1 MSTHALVP
9 VQPAAPSDGPRLV
22 GEAERRLGETGGA
35 HAAAC
40 GRLARLLFER
50 VAEEDVT
57 AANVEDLTALTAAA
71 FDLLAQRR
79 AKGHRIRL
87 GERMLAS
94 GETVT
99 VVDVLNDDMP
109 FLFDSVTGALVEAG
123 HEIRLVAHPILEVAR
138 DGAGGFVDLVDPRA
152 TRPAGTIRRESL
164 IHVHLTRLS
173 SEAARGELVA
183 SLEATLADVRA
194 AVEDW
199 KAMLKR
205 LGELVVAYRW
215 GATPLETATR
225 DEALRFMEW
234 LAEDN
239 FTFLG
244 MREYRFVETEGG
256 AYVEPMGETG
266 LGILR
271 DPEVRVLKRGAESL
285 NAANAIG
292 AFARSP
298 EPMMVTTSNIRSR
311 IHRRVHMDYIGV
323 KLWGDDGRM
332 CGELRILGLFTAS
345 AYTRSVHDVPM
356 VREKVARVVARAGL
370 PAGSHSAHALA
381 NVLETY
387 PRGEL
392 MQIDEATLLDF
403 ALAILALG
411 EHPRIRVL
419 ARNDSFDRFVSV
431 LVFVPRDRYTTD
443 LRRRIG
449 ELLESRFD
457 GKIVSWLPSHSEGPL
472 TRIHYIVG
480 RYRGHTPVVARADLE
495 REVAGLVRTWRDDFA
510 AEVERL
516 DDEGVIHGALARWAD
531 AFGAAYREAMS
542 AAVAVGDMGVME
554 GLSPEAPLAVRFQR
568 RDGDPVERIAAK
580 LFHLAEPIDL
590 SRRVPVLEAMGLR
603 VIDESTYRIAPSGGP
618 VVFVHDMTLA
628 HGDGRA
634 IDLHENLIGRLEDLF
649 AAVFAGHAESDG
661 FDALVL
667 AAGLDRRE
675 VLVLRAVARWLRQV
689 RTPWSQDY
697 LWATLHRQPGLA
709 VDLVAL
715 FRARLD
721 PMIVEDRE
729 AAEARVVERIEA
741 ALSQVASL
749 DDDTIVR
756 RFVEVIRAMVRT
768 DFFREEDGRPRDTL
782 AFKLDPHRI
791 SDLPAPR
798 PFREIWVCGPTVEGV
813 HLRFGPVARGGLRWS
828 DRAQDFRTEVLGL
841 VKAQQVK
848 NAVIVPVGAKGGFFP
863 KKITASMDRDTV
875 QAEGV
880 AAYRTFVG
888 RLLDLTDDIV
898 EGVIVPPPST
908 VVRDEADPYLVVAAD
923 KGTATFSDT
932 ANAIAQSHGF
942 WLDDAF
948 ASGGSAGYDHKKM
961 GITARGAF
969 EAVKRHFHEMD
980 VDPMTTPFTV
990 VGVGDMSGDVFGNG
1004 MLLSPAIRLVAAFD
1018 HRHVFLDPAPD
1029 TGVSLAERQRLFALP
1044 RSSWADYDPAK
1055 ISAGGGVFPRSAKSI
1070 RLSPEVR
1077 ALLDLDV
1084 DHATP
1089 TRVIRAILTARVDL
1103 LWFGGIGTYVR
1114 AATET
1119 DAQVGDKAND
1129 AIRITAADLRARVV
1143 GEGANLGMT
1152 QAARID
1158 YGGLGGRCNSDAI
1171 DNSAG
1176 VNCSD
1181 VEVNIK
1187 IALAPAVAAGRLA
1200 RSDRDA
1206 LLASMTDDVADL
1218 VLANNRSQT
1227 LAISVTQADGLADLP
1242 FQRRLVG
1249 LLEKQGRLDRRVET
1263 LPDDAAFTS
1272 RIEAGQALGR
1282 AEIGVLLAH
1291 AKLAAK
1297 ADLIGTDLV
1306 DDPWFE
1312 RELFAYFPRAL
1323 REAHADGIEGH
1334 RLRREIVLTRLVDAM
1349 IDRGGPTV
1357 LVRIGD
1363 RTGAS
1368 PAVAARA
1375 FVAVSAIFGLD
1386 DLGAAL
1392 EALTGRVS
1400 GARLLELH
1408 GRLREIAIAATIR
1421 FVRSVGP
1428 REAIEASVAR
1438 FRAPVEALA
1447 GRLAAIVPERV
1458 GEGIGRMRDD
1468 LAGAGVPEDLAGR
1481 LAGLDRLIE
1490 GLDVVVVAE
1499 RLDRPHEEVAAAWF
1513 ALGEHLA
1520 LDRLIDAARDLP
1532 VSDYFDGLAIDR
1544 AVRMLADAHRALTIE
1559 AMAAGGVE
1567 AWVAAQGEEVGRVL
1581 AAVGETLSE
1590 TGGAAGRVSRFTV
1603 AAALVADLVE
1613 TA

>member
-1 MSTHALVP
+1 MSPFAV
-9 VQPAAPSDGPRLV
+9 VAAPPASDGARLV
-22 GEAERRLGETGGA
+22 AEAERVLRESGGDGEA
-35 HAAAC
+35 R
-40 GRLARLLFER
+40 GRLARHLFER
-50 VAEEDVT
+50 APDEDV
-57 AANVEDLTALTAAA
+57 AAASIEDLAALTSAA
-71 FDLLAQRR
+71 FDLLTAPRPS
-79 AKGHRIRL
+79 GHRIRL
-87 GERMLAS
+87 GERTLAS
-94 GETVT
+94 GETIT
-99 VVDVLNDDMP
+99 VLDVLNDDMP

-123 HEIRLVAHPILEVAR
+123 HEIRLVAHPILDVVR
-138 DGAGGFVDLVDPRA
+138 DGAGQFLDLRERA
-152 TRPAGTIRRESL
+152 GAGRRESL

-173 SEAARGELVA
+173 GEAARGELVA
-183 SLEATLADVRA
+183 SLEATLTDVRA

-215 GATPLETATR
+215 GTTPLEPATR
-225 DEALRFMEW
+225 DEALNFLEW
-234 LAEDN
+234 LAAEN

-244 MREYRFVETEGG
+244 MREYHFMETEGG
-256 AYVEPMGETG
+256 AYVDPMGETG

-298 EPMMVTTSNIRSR
+298 EPMMVATSNVRSR
-311 IHRRVHMDYIGV
+311 IHRRVHMDYVGV
-323 KLWGDDGRM
+323 KLWSDDGRM
-332 CGELRILGLFTAS
+332 TGELRILGLFTAG
-345 AYTRSVHDVPM
+345 AYTGSVFEVPM
-356 VREKVARVVARAGL
+356 VREKCARVVAQAGL
-370 PAGSHSAHALA
+370 TAGSHSAHALT

-419 ARNDSFDRFVSV
+419 ARNDPFDRFVSV
-431 LVFVPRDRYTTD
+431 LVYVPRDRYTTD

-449 ELLESRFD
+449 ELLEGRFD
-457 GKIVSWLPSHSEGPL
+457 GKVVSWLPSHSEGPL

-480 RYRGHTPVVARADLE
+480 RYRGHTPEVARVDLE

-516 DDEGVIHGALARWAD
+516 DDEGVIRSKLARWAD

-542 AAVAVGDMGVME
+542 AAVAVGDMAVME
-554 GLSPEAPLAVRFQR
+554 SLSEATPLAVRFLR
-568 RDGDPVERIAAK
+568 RDGDPAERIAAK

-603 VIDESTYRIAPSGGP
+603 VIDESTYRIAPAGGP

-649 AAVFAGHAESDG
+649 AAVFAGRAESDG

-675 VLVLRAVARWLRQV
+675 VAVVRAVARWLRQV
-689 RTPWSQDY
+689 RTPWSLDY
-697 LWATLHRQPGLA
+697 LWTTLHRQPGLA
-709 VDLVAL
+709 VDLMAL

-721 PMIVEDRE
+721 PSVTQDRE

-741 ALSQVASL
+741 ALAQVASL

-756 RFVEVIRAMVRT
+756 RFAEVIRAMVRT
-768 DFFREEDGRPRDTL
+768 DFFRPEPDGTPRDTL
-782 AFKLDPHRI
+782 AFKLDPQRI
-791 SDLPAPR
+791 GELPAPR

-863 KKITASMDRDTV
+863 KRITAAMDRDAF

-898 EGVIVPPPST
+898 EGAIVPPPAT
-908 VVRDEADPYLVVAAD
+908 VTRDEADPYLVVAAD

-932 ANAIAQSHGF
+932 ANAIAQGHGF

-969 EAVKRHFHEMD
+969 EAVKRHFREMD
-980 VDPMTTPFTV
+980 VDVMTTPFTV

-1029 TGVSLAERQRLFALP
+1029 TAVSLAERQRLFALP
-1044 RSSWADYDPAK
+1044 RSSWADYDAGK
-1055 ISAGGGVFPRSAKSI
+1055 ISAGGGIFPRSAKSI
-1070 RLSPEVR
+1070 PLSAEVR

-1084 DHATP
+1084 DHAAP
-1089 TRVIRAILTARVDL
+1089 VVVIRAILKARADL

-1114 AATET
+1114 GASET
-1119 DAQVGDKAND
+1119 DALVGDKAND
-1129 AIRITAADLRARVV
+1129 PVRVTAADLRVRVV

-1187 IALAPAVAAGRLA
+1187 IALAPAVAAGRLS
-1200 RSDRDA
+1200 RPDRDA
-1206 LLASMTDDVADL
+1206 LLASMTDDVAEL
-1218 VLANNRSQT
+1218 VLANNRTQT
-1227 LAISVTQADGLADLP
+1227 LAISVTRADGVADLP
-1242 FQRRLVG
+1242 FQRRLVT
-1249 LLEKQGRLDRRVET
+1249 LLEKQGRLDRKVET
-1263 LPDDAAFTS
+1263 LPDDAVFAA
-1272 RIEAGQALGR
+1272 RLDAGQALGR

-1312 RELFAYFPRAL
+1312 RELFAYFPQAL
-1323 REAHADGIEGH
+1323 RETHADGIEGH
-1334 RLRREIVLTRLVDAM
+1334 RLRREIVLTRLVDTM

-1368 PAVAARA
+1368 PAVSARA
-1375 FVAVSAIFGLD
+1375 FAAVSAIFGFEALHE
-1386 DLGAAL
+1386 AL
-1392 EALTGRVS
+1392 EASNGRVA
-1400 GARLLELH
+1400 GLRLVELH
-1408 GRLREIAIAATIR
+1408 RRLREIAIAATIR
-1421 FVRSVGP
+1421 FVRSVP
-1428 REAIEASVAR
+1428 SREPIAASVAR
-1438 FRAPVEALA
+1438 FGAPVEGLA
-1447 GRLAAIVPERV
+1447 ARLAAIVPERV
-1458 GEGIGRMRDD
+1458 AQAIGRMRDD
-1468 LAGAGVPEDLAGR
+1468 LIALGLEPDLAAR

-1499 RLDRPHEEVAAAWF
+1499 RLGRPHEAVAGAWF

-1544 AVRMLADAHRALTIE
+1544 AVRMLADAHRALTVE
-1559 AMAAGGVE
+1559 ALAAGGVE
-1567 AWVAAQGEEVGRVL
+1567 AWVAAQGEEVGRAL
-1581 AAVGETLSE
+1581 AAVGETLSDA
-1590 TGGAAGRVSRFTV
+1590 GGAAARVSRFTV

-1613 TA
+1613 TV